1 MNVKIDNIKLE
12 YIKEGRGR
20 DLVLLH
26 GWGQNKEMML
36 PLLNNLKEDFCCYSF
51 DLPGFGKSTEPD
63 KAFSVYDYAVFL
75 HKAFNKLGIEKPII
89 VGHSFG
95 GKIALV
101 MGAKYEVESLVLL
114 ASPAFA
120 AKTSIKTKILKA
132 FKKLPFMETIA
143 EKAKKFIG
151 STDYKNASGV
161 MREILISTVNTDITE
176 DLKEINV
183 PCIFIFGTRDE
194 AVSLNDA
201 YKMSNLVKDGA
212 LIKLPEGTHY
222 AYLEFLG
229 QVVAIIKSIGENK

>member
-1 MNVKIDNIKLE
+1 MNVKIDNINLE
-12 YIKEGRGR
+12 YIKEGRGE

-36 PLLNNLKEDFCCYSF
+36 PLLNSLKEDFCCYSF
-51 DLPGFGKSTEPD
+51 DLPGFGKSTEPG
-63 KAFSVYDYAVFL
+63 KVFTVYDYAQL
-75 HKAFNKLGIEKPII
+75 LDKAFKKLGIKKPII

-101 MGAKYEVESLVLL
+101 MGSKYDVKSLVLL

-120 AKTSIKTKILKA
+120 AKTSIKTKILKSL
-132 FKKLPFMETIA
+132 KKLPFMEKVA
-143 EKAKKFIG
+143 EKAKNYIG

-176 DLKEINV
+176 DLKRIDV

-229 QVVAIIKSIGENK
+229 QVLAIIRSLGGNK

>member
-1 MNVKIDNIKLE
+1 MNVKIDNINLE

-51 DLPGFGKSTEPD
+51 DLPGFGKSNVPD
-63 KAFSVYDYAVFL
+63 KVFTVYDYASL
-75 HKAFNKLGIEKPII
+75 LNKAFKELGINKPII

-101 MGAKYEVESLVLL
+101 MGSKYDVESLVLL
-114 ASPAFA
+114 ASPAFRSA
-120 AKTSIKTKILKA
+120 TSIKTKILKA
-132 FKKLPFMETIA
+132 IKKLPFMDNLA
-143 EKAKKFIG
+143 EKAKKIIG
-151 STDYKNASGV
+151 SADYKNASGV

-176 DLKEINV
+176 DLKKITV
-183 PCIFIFGTRDE
+183 PSLFIFGTKDE

-201 YKMSNLVKDGA
+201 YKMTNLVQDGA

-229 QVVAIIKSIGENK
+229 QVTAIIKSIGENK